1 MNLPFQII
9 ECKVLEKEFSEQSRK
24 SKKGGGKNEVGEE
37 IV

>member
-9 ECKVLEKEFSEQSRK
+9 ECKVLEKNSVKKVEK
-24 SKKGGGKNEVGEE
+24 SKKYRGKNEVGE